1 MIFLANIAK
10 RVWICAWAIAATSI
24 VFLPVTVSS
33 FFSTTGTVGF
43 YLTRFWAWM
52 MLTATAT
59 KLSIRGK
66 DNIRKNQSY
75 IIIANHQSN
84 FDALAAVLSL
94 GIPFRWVAKK
104 ELLKVPLFGQ
114 ALRATGAVFIDR
126 SDRQKAIESIHRSI
140 QRLPPGVGLFF
151 FAEGSRSV
159 DGRIRP
165 FKKGGFVT
173 AIETGWP
180 ILPITINGSRK
191 VLPKG
196 SLAFQSGT
204 IEVVVGEPIDTRNY
218 GPDALEKLIC
228 NTREAIISKSSE
240 LKVPL
245 SERTAT

>member
-1 MIFLANIAK
+1 MIFLAKIAK
-10 RVWICAWAIAATSI
+10 AVWICAWAIAATII
-24 VFLPVTVSS
+24 VFLPVTVTS
-33 FFSTTGTVGF
+33 FFSTTGTAGF
-43 YLTRFWAWM
+43 HLTRFWSWM

-66 DNIRKNQSY
+66 EKIRKNQSY

-84 FDALAAVLSL
+84 FDAPAAVLSL

-126 SDRQKAIESIHRSI
+126 ADRQKAIESIHQSI
-140 QRLPPGVGLFF
+140 ARLPPGVGLFF
-151 FAEGSRSV
+151 FAEGSRSA

-165 FKKGGFVT
+165 FKKGGFFT

-180 ILPITINGSRK
+180 VLPVTINGSRR

-196 SLAFQSGT
+196 SLAFQPGT
-204 IEVVVGEPIDTRNY
+204 IEVVVGEPIEIRNY
-218 GPDALEKLIC
+218 VPDDLEKLIRD
-228 NTREAIISKSSE
+228 TREVIISNFSE
-240 LKVPL
+240 
-245 SERTAT
+245 T